1 MKETIENTAQ
11 AGNYVIVEKQN
22 YRKLCKITENGI
34 LTLGKEQIE
43 MKGMIGMPYWTTFK
57 MVQSK
62 LNKKTFILEVAPKAE
77 TSLELRK
84 NLTSGTDN
92 RTIIDDGTSQKLS
105 KEEIEDLRESGKS
118 SNEIV
123 ESLIVNSKSFAAK
136 TEYSQDK
143 YIKKKERKYFRYLT
157 IRRPTIDL
165 LQEIYF
171 KQDYARINCLR
182 MDSLAQILSYSD
194 IKASGVYMLYDSGS
208 MGLPA
213 AAMLNRIGADTDGSI
228 IHLHPGNQPQTTLVQ
243 AMNFSKEQLERL
255 LAVNLYSFLRLHY
268 QGEEVIMEEITLKSS
283 LSEPIKFPGIEKGM
297 MENNTSKMEETPN
310 MEQLNEPQENSEASE
325 TINPLKRKLSE
336 ESDTVVKKKPKWLM
350 ETSKAVELCK
360 NNKLEGLVIIA
371 KEHPLNI
378 VNALLPFLGNSR
390 PFVIYHCYR
399 EPLQETYVALKQ
411 RRDIINLRLFSNFLR
426 SYQVLPNRTH
436 PDILTSDL
444 GGYILTGYLVD

>member
-1 MKETIENTAQ
+1 MKETIESIAQ
-11 AGNYVIVEKQN
+11 TGNYVIVEKQN
-22 YRKLCKITENGI
+22 YRKLCKLTENGI

-62 LNKKTFILEVAPKAE
+62 HNKKTFILEVAPKAE

-84 NLTSGTDN
+84 NLPSGTDN

-136 TEYSQDK
+136 TEYSQEK

-157 IRRPTIDL
+157 IRRPTIDQ

-171 KQDYARINCLR
+171 KQDYARISCLR
-182 MDSLAQILSYSD
+182 ADSLAQILAYSD
-194 IKASGVYMLYDSGS
+194 VKADGIYMLYDSGS

-213 AAMLNRIGADTDGSI
+213 AAMLNRIGGNTKGSI

-243 AMNFSKEQLERL
+243 AMNFPREQLDRL
-255 LAVNLYSFLRLHY
+255 LAVNLYSFLRLHH
-268 QGEEVIMEEITLKSS
+268 QGENAIMEEIASKNCVNESKKSV
-283 LSEPIKFPGIEKGM
+283 GIEKGM
-297 MENNTSKMEETPN
+297 TESNNSKIEDSPRREESNGLEKNIESSET
-310 MEQLNEPQENSEASE
+310 ENS
-325 TINPLKRKLSE
+325 LKRKILDDGE
-336 ESDTVVKKKPKWLM
+336 AVVTKKPKWLT
-350 ETSKAVELCK
+350 ETSIAVELCK
-360 NNKLEGLVIIA
+360 DAKAEGLVIVA
-371 KEHPLNI
+371 KEHPMNI
-378 VNALLPFLGNSR
+378 AKALLPFLGSSR

-399 EPLQETYVALKQ
+399 EPLQETYVSLKQ
-411 RRDIINLRLFSNFLR
+411 RRDIINLRLFSNFFR

-436 PDILTSDL
+436 PDILTNDL